1 MNLPVAAIVVTY
13 NSELEIDN
21 CLKSLEN
28 VAEIVVV
35 DNGSAD
41 RTCEVAAGRRIRVQ
55 LIANSENRGF
65 AGAANQGAEA
75 TSSPLLLFLNPDA
88 AVVSGLEAL
97 VRQFGDPSVG
107 AATGRLVDA
116 AGRAQ
121 LGFNVRSFPTPA
133 SLACELLAVNR
144 LWPGNPVNRRY
155 RCLDMDY
162 HRPQNVEQPAGAFL
176 MVRREVLRRVGG
188 WDERFFPLWFEDVD
202 LCRRIAGAGYS
213 IWYVPGCVAQ
223 HRGAHS
229 LASVP
234 AGQRRLYWY
243 GSLLSYSNKHFSPSA
258 RAAIRLSVLL
268 GASLRMA
275 ASLVRGREWQSY
287 ETVMRMALRRR
298 KQETRQVQP
307 HVLT

>member
-1 MNLPVAAIVVTY
+1 VNLAVAAVVVTY

-41 RTCEVAAGRRIRVQ
+41 RTCEIAAGRRAQVR

-65 AGAANQGAEA
+65 AGAANQGVEA
-75 TSSPLLLFLNPDA
+75 TTSPLLLFLNPDA

-97 VRQFGDPSVG
+97 VRQFEDPRVG
-107 AATGRLVDA
+107 AATGRLVDV
-116 AGRAQ
+116 AGRIQ
-121 LGFNVRSFPTPA
+121 LGFNIRSFPTPA
-133 SLACELLAVNR
+133 SLACELLLINR
-144 LWPGNPVNRRY
+144 LWPANPVNRRY

-162 HRPQNVEQPAGAFL
+162 CRSQNVEQPAGAFL
-176 MVRREVLRRVGG
+176 MVRREALRQVGG

-202 LCRRIAGAGYS
+202 LCRRIARAGYR
-213 IWYVPGCVAQ
+213 IQYEPLCVAR

-229 LASVP
+229 LASIP

-243 GSLLSYSNKHFSPSA
+243 GSLLSYSNKHFSPPA
-258 RAAIRLSVLL
+258 RAAVRLSVLL
-268 GASLRMA
+268 GASLRML
-275 ASLVRGREWQSY
+275 ASLARGCERQSY
-287 ETVMRMALRRR
+287 ETVIRMALGRR

-307 HVLT
+307 HALT